1 MRCEAEIRA
10 RLQAGEAE
18 LHALGEEIRRR
29 RLRVKLGGDNWR
41 NELDSLALCVE
52 RRRALQEQIESLRWV
67 LAAES
72 ARLAG

>member
-10 RLQAGEAE
+10 RLQTQEAE
-18 LHALGEEIRRR
+18 FSALSEEIRRR
-29 RLRVKLGGDNWR
+29 RLRVKLGGDSWR
-41 NELDSLALCVE
+41 SELDALALCAE

-67 LAAES
+67 LAVES